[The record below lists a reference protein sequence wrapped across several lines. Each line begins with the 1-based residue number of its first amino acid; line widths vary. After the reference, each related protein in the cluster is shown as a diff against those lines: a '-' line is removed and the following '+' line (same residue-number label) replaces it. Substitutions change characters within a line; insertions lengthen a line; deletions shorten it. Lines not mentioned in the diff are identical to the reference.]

1 MLLANNPIYPK
12 LLMGLKK
19 TIFISASVLVGAAA
33 LILLIFSTEPE
44 ASRETATKETPM
56 LVQVTEAQQGNFTP
70 TITATGTVIPSQE
83 IMLSPRVSGQVVD
96 RSPNFTPGGYVEE
109 GERLLQIDPSDYQT
123 ALTQAQSDLRQ
134 ARSELQRELG
144 LQQAAQR
151 EYDLLEDSLSPANR
165 ALVLREPQLESVRAQ
180 VEAAESNVTQAELNL
195 ERTTVRAPFSGHVL
209 ARNVNL
215 GSLVSPGQD
224 LGQLVGMDSYW
235 IETTVP
241 VSKLRWLSF
250 GDRQGEKGSPVKIQN
265 RTAWLPDEYRSGYLY
280 SRLGSLENETRM
292 ARVLVEVPDP
302 LARQTK
308 NTGKP
313 ELIIGS
319 FLQVE
324 MQAQTLENVV
334 RVNRD
339 YIRQNQTLWVK
350 ENDTLS
356 IRDINIRFE
365 DENYAYITEGLE
377 GGEHVVTTN
386 LATVRNGAPLRLA
399 EDARMNSEAQM
410 EQQ

>member
-1 MLLANNPIYPK
+1 MLLTTLQPQKSI
-12 LLMGLKK
+12 MGSKK
-19 TIFISASVLVGAAA
+19 TILISISILIGAAA
-33 LILLIFSTEPE
+33 VILLIFSTEPE
-44 ASRETATKETPM
+44 ASRETATKQTPM
-56 LVQVTEAQQGNFTP
+56 LVQVTEAEQGDFTP
-70 TITATGTVIPSQE
+70 TISATGTVIPSQE

-109 GERLLQIDPSDYQT
+109 GEMILQIDPSDYET

-151 EYDLLEDSLSPANR
+151 EYDLLEDSLSKENR
-165 ALVLREPQLESVRAQ
+165 ALVLRQPQLESVRAQ
-180 VEAAESNVTQAELNL
+180 VDAAEFNVKQAELNL
-195 ERTTVRAPFSGHVL
+195 ERTSIVAPFSGHVL
-209 ARNVNL
+209 ARNVNV
-215 GSLVSPGQD
+215 GSQVSPGQD
-224 LGQLVGMDSYW
+224 LGQLVAMNSYW

-250 GDRQGEKGSPVKIQN
+250 EEQQNEDGSPVKIRN

-302 LARQTK
+302 LARQTE
-308 NTGKP
+308 NAGQP

-319 FLQVE
+319 FLQVDI
-324 MQAQTLENVV
+324 QAQSLEDII

-339 YIRQNQTLWVK
+339 HLRQKQTLWVM
-350 ENDTLS
+350 EGDSLS
-356 IRDINIRFE
+356 IRDVNIHFQDEEFAYINDGIEE
-365 DENYAYITEGLE
+365 DEQII
-377 GGEHVVTTN
+377 TTN
-386 LATVRNGAPLRLA
+386 LATVNNGAPLRLA
-399 EDARMNSEAQM
+399 DDAEMNSQAQT

>member
-1 MLLANNPIYPK
+1 M
-12 LLMGLKK
+12 
-19 TIFISASVLVGAAA
+19 
-33 LILLIFSTEPE
+33 ILLIFSTEPE

-56 LVQVTEAQQGNFTP
+56 LVQVTEAEQGDFTP
-70 TITATGTVIPSQE
+70 TISATGTVVPSQE
-83 IMLSPRVSGQVVD
+83 IMISPQVNGQVIE
-96 RSPNFTPGGYVEE
+96 RSPNFTPGGYVEK
-109 GERLLQIDPSDYQT
+109 GEVILQIDPSDYET

-134 ARSELQRELG
+134 AKSELQRELG

-151 EYDLLEDSLSPANR
+151 EYELLEDSLSPANR

-180 VEAAESNVTQAELNL
+180 VEAAESNVKRAELDL
-195 ERTTVRAPFSGHVL
+195 ERTSIRAPFSGHVL
-209 ARNVNL
+209 ARNVNV
-215 GSLVSPGQD
+215 GSLVSPGQN
-224 LGQLVGMDSYW
+224 LGQLVGMNSYW
-235 IETTVP
+235 VETTVP
-241 VSKLRWLSF
+241 VSKLSWLSF
-250 GDRQGEKGSPVKIQN
+250 QNEQSENGSPVKVRN

-302 LARQTK
+302 LARQTE
-308 NTGKP
+308 NAGQP

-324 MQAQTLENVV
+324 MQAQTLENIV

-339 YIRQNQTLWVK
+339 HLRQNQTLWVM

-356 IRDINIRFE
+356 IRDINIRFQ
-365 DENYAYITEGLE
+365 DEEYAYISEGIE
-377 GGEHVVTTN
+377 GDEQIVTTN
-386 LATVRNGAPLRLA
+386 LATVSNGAPLRLA
-399 EDARMNSEAQM
+399 DDAERTSEAQT

>member
-1 MLLANNPIYPK
+1 MLLTTLQPQKSI
-12 LLMGLKK
+12 MGSKK
-19 TIFISASVLVGAAA
+19 TILISISILIGAAA
-33 LILLIFSTEPE
+33 VILLIFSTEPE
-44 ASRETATKETPM
+44 ASRETATKQTPM
-56 LVQVTEAQQGNFTP
+56 LVQVTEAEQGDFTP
-70 TITATGTVIPSQE
+70 TISATGTVIPSQE

-109 GERLLQIDPSDYQT
+109 GEMILQIDPSDYET

-151 EYDLLEDSLSPANR
+151 EYDLLEDSLSKENR
-165 ALVLREPQLESVRAQ
+165 ALVLRQPQLESVRAQ
-180 VEAAESNVTQAELNL
+180 VDAAESNVKQAELNL
-195 ERTTVRAPFSGHVL
+195 ERTSIVAPFSGHVL
-209 ARNVNL
+209 ARNVNV
-215 GSLVSPGQD
+215 GSQVSPGQD
-224 LGQLVGMDSYW
+224 LGQLVAMNSYW

-250 GDRQGEKGSPVKIQN
+250 EEQQNEDGSPVKIRN

-302 LARQTK
+302 LARQTE
-308 NTGKP
+308 NAGQP

-319 FLQVE
+319 FLQVDI
-324 MQAQTLENVV
+324 QAQSLEDII

-339 YIRQNQTLWVK
+339 HLRQKQTLWVM
-350 ENDTLS
+350 EGDSLS
-356 IRDINIRFE
+356 IRDVNIHFQDEEFAYINDGIEE
-365 DENYAYITEGLE
+365 DEQII
-377 GGEHVVTTN
+377 TTN
-386 LATVRNGAPLRLA
+386 LATVNNGAPLRLA
-399 EDARMNSEAQM
+399 DDAEMNSQAQT

>member
-1 MLLANNPIYPK
+1 MLLTTLQPQKSI
-12 LLMGLKK
+12 MGSKK
-19 TIFISASVLVGAAA
+19 TILISISILIGAAA
-33 LILLIFSTEPE
+33 VILLIFSTEPE
-44 ASRETATKETPM
+44 ASRETATKQTPM
-56 LVQVTEAQQGNFTP
+56 LVQVTEAEQGDFTP
-70 TITATGTVIPSQE
+70 TISATGTVIPSQE

-109 GERLLQIDPSDYQT
+109 GEMILQIDPSDYET

-151 EYDLLEDSLSPANR
+151 EYDLLEDSLSKENR
-165 ALVLREPQLESVRAQ
+165 ALVLRQPQLESVRAQ
-180 VEAAESNVTQAELNL
+180 VDAAESNVKQAELNL
-195 ERTTVRAPFSGHVL
+195 ERTSIVAPFSGHVL
-209 ARNVNL
+209 ARNVNV
-215 GSLVSPGQD
+215 GSQVSPGQD
-224 LGQLVGMDSYW
+224 LGQLVAMNSYW

-250 GDRQGEKGSPVKIQN
+250 EEQQNEDGSPVKIRN

-302 LARQTK
+302 LARQTE
-308 NTGKP
+308 NAGQP

-319 FLQVE
+319 FLQVDI
-324 MQAQTLENVV
+324 QAQYLEDII

-339 YIRQNQTLWVK
+339 HLRQKQTLWVM
-350 ENDTLS
+350 EGDSLS
-356 IRDINIRFE
+356 IRDVNIHFQDEEFAYINDGIEE
-365 DENYAYITEGLE
+365 DEQII
-377 GGEHVVTTN
+377 TTN
-386 LATVRNGAPLRLA
+386 LATVNNGAPLRLA
-399 EDARMNSEAQM
+399 DDAEMNSQAQT